1 MIDFLKMFGLFAGEF
16 LLAFLMLLFV
26 VGLNETL
33 RRCVEDD
40 APLLDTVLAVLAIIV
55 LVFPLL
61 ITCAI
66 YWWRWLA

>member
-26 VGLNETL
+26 VGLNETS

-40 APLLDTVLAVLAIIV
+40 APLLDTMLAVLAIIV